1 MQREALARAVIDAR
15 KRAGLTQA
23 QLAER
28 AGLSRSAIMRLESG
42 EASLS
47 ADPGFPLCRGLHIKP
62 SELWAAVE
70 SDPAAAKTLEPR
82 D

>member
-1 MQREALARAVIDAR
+1 MQREALANAVIGAR

-23 QLAER
+23 ELAER

-47 ADPGFPLCRGLHIKP
+47 SDRVFPLCRALHIKP

-70 SDPAAAKTLEPR
+70 SDPAAAETLEPR